1 MGIFINENNLEF
13 HLQNDKISYI
23 LKVDSATK
31 EIQSVYFGSRIHHR
45 DSYADLSEKTER
57 PSTTSPTRGDHRN
70 SMEFLR
76 REYPDFGHGDF
87 RTASY
92 EIITNKAHTLSGMK
106 YERYECFK
114 GRDMVFGVPHI
125 RIGNEDK
132 AETLIIHLY
141 DSFLQIRMKLF
152 YLLLEDY
159 SAIVRKVSFENLA
172 KDPVKTSKLMSFSID
187 LPSASYDLMFLKGA
201 WSRERHIERI
211 PLHKGVQSI
220 GSTRGS
226 SSHTFNPFVALLDK
240 RTTEHQGE
248 VYGFSLLYS
257 GNFLALAEVDNFDV
271 TRVMMGIHPQG
282 FSWNLKEGE
291 IFYTPEAVLV
301 YSNDGLNG
309 LSQEYHKII
318 ERHII
323 HEKYRNDVRPV
334 LINNWEATYF
344 NFDEE
349 TILAIAREASNL
361 GFDLLVLDDG
371 WFGRRNDDKTSLSEW
386 TPNYDKLPNGIS
398 GISKKVTDL
407 GIQFGLWFEPEM
419 VSDDTRL
426 YNENPDFV
434 LGHSHYPK
442 SHGRNQFV
450 LDFSNEAV
458 VNEIF
463 ERMKR
468 ILNDSSVS
476 YVKWDM
482 NRSITEAYS
491 QSLSEEHQ
499 GEFYHRYI
507 LGVYKL
513 YEMLTDEFPHILFES
528 CAGGGGRFDLGLL
541 YYAPQTWTSDDTDA
555 WERVKIQYGT
565 SMIYPI
571 KSMGSHVSAVPNH
584 QVGRN
589 TSLKMRHDTAI
600 FGTYGYELDITTLSD
615 EEKIE
620 VRNNIEFFKTYQN
633 LIHHG
638 KFYRLLSPFDGE
650 AASYMVIS
658 ECQSKAL
665 VYYSHGLQVPNAPL
679 SNLKLRGLDPAK
691 KYHIHGAKS
700 SHHGD
705 ELMNLGVLFTESYF
719 EKDFIDNFLK
729 PGDFKSLILEI
740 TEIK

>member
-13 HLQNDKISYI
+13 HLQNDKVSYI
-23 LKVDSATK
+23 LKVDSFTR
-31 EIQSVYFGSRIHHR
+31 ELQSVYFGNRIHHR
-45 DSYADLSEKTER
+45 DSYEDLSEKTER
-57 PSTTSPTRGDHRN
+57 PSTTSPIKGDHRN

-87 RTASY
+87 RTSSY
-92 EIITNKAHTLSGMK
+92 EIVSSKAHTLSGMK
-106 YERYECFK
+106 YEKYECFK
-114 GRDMVFGVPHI
+114 GRDRVFGMPHV
-125 RIGNEDK
+125 RIGSEEE

-141 DSFLQIRMKLF
+141 DSFLQIRMKIF

-159 SAIVRKVSFENLA
+159 SAIVRKVSFENISNE
-172 KDPVKTSKLMSFSID
+172 PVKASKLMSFSID

-201 WSRERHIERI
+201 WSRERHVERV
-211 PLHKGVQSI
+211 PLHKGIQSI

-240 RTTEHQGE
+240 ETTEHQGE
-248 VYGFSLLYS
+248 VYGFSLIYS
-257 GNFLALAEVDNFDV
+257 GNFLALAEVDNFDI

-282 FSWNLKEGE
+282 FSWVLKEGE
-291 IFYTPEAVLV
+291 VFYTPEALLV
-301 YSNDGLNG
+301 YSNEGLNG

-323 HEKYRNDVRPV
+323 LEKYRNDVRPV

-344 NFDEE
+344 NFDEDTML
-349 TILAIAREASNL
+349 TIASEARNL
-361 GFDLLVLDDG
+361 GFDLFVLDDG
-371 WFGRRNDDKTSLSEW
+371 WFGKRNDDKTSLSEW

-398 GISKKVTDL
+398 GLSKKVVDL

-419 VSDDTRL
+419 VSEDTRL

-434 LGHSHYPK
+434 LGHFNYPK

-491 QSLSEEHQ
+491 QSLSKEHQ

-513 YEMLTDEFPHILFES
+513 YEMLTNAFPHILFES

-650 AASYMVIS
+650 DASYMVIS